1 MDYKNNFIEGSSK
14 MLTDIFFET
23 KNVLIPKILYGL
35 NLFSVFKKIILAC

>member
-14 MLTDIFFET
+14 NVDRYFFEA

-35 NLFSVFKKIILAC
+35 NIFPVFKKSF